1 MHRSLRALDALGRR
15 IRRGERLMPDKTTA
29 EAAVSACL
37 ARIAEREPA
46 VGAWTYLDP
55 ERALA
60 EARTRDALAP
70 NGPLHSVVVGIK
82 DIMDTGDMP
91 TEYGSAIYHGHRPAA
106 DAACVSVL
114 RKAGAVALGKTV
126 TTEFAA
132 FHPGKTRNPHNPE
145 HTPGGSSSGSAA
157 AVADGM
163 VPVALGTQTMGS
175 VIRPASFCGVV
186 GYKPSFGLI
195 NRTGVKSQAEA
206 VDTIGVFARSVA
218 DAARVAAVLMGAAP
232 MDFAT
237 TVAHPPRIALYRG
250 PDWGKAEPAAANAF
264 EEAAQRLALAGAS
277 VAEIAPPAVLDEAAV
292 AHVPIVMYELARAF
306 APEWLAHRELLSA
319 ALVGMIDDGWALPF
333 ADYAAALEAME
344 AGRRWIAGRFLVA
357 DLLLTLSAPGEAP
370 KGLASTGDSVFN
382 RLWSGLHLPAL
393 TLPYGRGPNGLP
405 LGIQLIGKF
414 RGDAQFVAAARWVE
428 EVLR

>member
-1 MHRSLRALDALGRR
+1 
-15 IRRGERLMPDKTTA
+15 MPDKMTA
-29 EAAVSACL
+29 EAAVCACL
-37 ARIAEREPA
+37 ERIAEREAA
-46 VGAWTYLDP
+46 VGAWTTLDP

-60 EARTRDALAP
+60 EARTRDAATTR
-70 NGPLHSVVVGIK
+70 GPLQGLPVGIK

-91 TEYGSAIYHGHRPAA
+91 TEYGSPIYRGHRPAS
-106 DAACVSVL
+106 DAACVAVL
-114 RKAGAVALGKTV
+114 RKAGAVVLGKTV

-132 FHPGKTRNPHNPE
+132 LHPGKTRNPHNPA

-175 VIRPASFCGVV
+175 VIRPASFCGIV

-218 DAARVAAVLMGAAP
+218 DAARVAAVLTGALP
-232 MDFAT
+232 ENFAT
-237 TVAHPPRIALYRG
+237 TVARAPRIALYRG
-250 PDWGKAEPAAANAF
+250 PDWSKAEPAAASAF

-277 VAEIAPPAVLDEAAV
+277 VTEFAPPAVLGEAAA
-292 AHVPIVMYELARAF
+292 AHAPIVTYELARAF
-306 APEWLAHRELLSA
+306 APELLSHRALLSA
-319 ALVGMIDDGWALPF
+319 ALVGMIEDGWALPF
-333 ADYAAALEAME
+333 AEYAAALETME
-344 AGRRWIAGRFLVA
+344 AGRRWIAGRFAVT

-393 TLPYGRGPNGLP
+393 TLPFGTGPNSLP
-405 LGIQLIGKF
+405 LGIQLIGRF
-414 RGDAQFVAAARWVE
+414 RGDAQFIAAARWVE
-428 EVLR
+428 ERLR